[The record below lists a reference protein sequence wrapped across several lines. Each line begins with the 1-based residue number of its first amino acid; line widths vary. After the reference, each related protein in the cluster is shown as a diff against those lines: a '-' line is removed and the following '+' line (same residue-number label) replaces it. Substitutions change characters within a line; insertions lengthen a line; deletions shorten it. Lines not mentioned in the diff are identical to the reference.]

1 MYQQMLDVILYEP
14 LFIFKD
20 QKTIV
25 LRCVLLHY
33 RLKTCSPVQISN
45 ILNAFKVIIIDQK
58 YI

>member
-25 LRCVLLHY
+25 LRYISLHY
-33 RLKTCSPVQISN
+33 RLKTRSPVQISN